1 MCAKGSSF
9 NKIHSCF
16 LFIWFVCLLV
26 VLIAKCF
33 ILQPENLCMHCSDH
47 AQLHTKSGSF
57 GMSYFSFVNKRLC
70 QYGVACT
77 FSALL
82 LWFSV
87 FALELILPVFL
98 TIFSILSSNTCK
110 FLFENIKARIFWKIH
125 KKAFFLFSKSLQ
137 VLNSLTFFL
146 LVEKYF
152 PVIV

>member
-1 MCAKGSSF
+1 MCAKGSTVNF
-9 NKIHSCF
+9 AKACF

-33 ILQPENLCMHCSDH
+33 ILHPENLCIHCSEH

-57 GMSYFSFVNKRLC
+57 GMSYFSFVNKSLC

-77 FSALL
+77 ISALL

-110 FLFENIKARIFWKIH
+110 FLFENIKACIFWKYTR
-125 KKAFFLFSKSLQ
+125 KLFS
-137 VLNSLTFFL
+137 
-146 LVEKYF
+146 YF
-152 PVIV
+152 PNLCRFWIL